1 MEGIIV
7 EFNFRIGKW
16 LLFGTYHPPF
26 QANTYYFDNLVT
38 TFDTYSSYEKCL
50 LIGDFNTEKS
60 ESCIDSS
67 VYGHELHNL
76 VKEKTCFKPVHNT
89 SCVGLILK
97 NNAMVFHNTTTI
109 FIGLLDFYKL
119 VWAVLKRVS
128 LRLNLKKLFT
138 ENKRI
143 LILLDLMTS

>member
-1 MEGIIV
+1 MFFPFDMEGIIV
-7 EFNFRIGKW
+7 EFNFRICKW

-26 QANTYYFDNLVT
+26 QADTYYFDNLDT
-38 TFDTYSSYEKCL
+38 AFDTYSSYEKCL

-60 ESCIDSS
+60 ESCIDPF

-89 SCVGLILK
+89 SCIDLILK
-97 NNAMVFHNTTTI
+97 NNAMVFHNTATV

-119 VWAVLKRVS
+119 VLAVLKSSISKIKPQKIVYR
-128 LRLNLKKLFT
+128 
-138 ENKRI
+138 E
-143 LILLDLMTS
+143 